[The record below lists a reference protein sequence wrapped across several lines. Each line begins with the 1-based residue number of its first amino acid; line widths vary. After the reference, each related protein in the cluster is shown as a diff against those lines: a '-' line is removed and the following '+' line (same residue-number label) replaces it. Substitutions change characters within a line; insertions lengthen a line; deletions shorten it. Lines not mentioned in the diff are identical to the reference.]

1 MSAVPERE
9 PRRPLDPGVCP
20 VCATPVADSTE
31 RCPECGL
38 DLAGV
43 APRPNAYS
51 RTAIVWTVIGFA
63 LIYLCTVLA
72 VALID

>member
-9 PRRPLDPGVCP
+9 PGRGPSPGACP
-20 VCATPVADSTE
+20 VCDTPVADRTE

-43 APRPNAYS
+43 TPRPSAYS
-51 RTAIVWTVIGFA
+51 RAAIVWTVVGFA
-63 LIYLCTVLA
+63 VIYLCTVLA